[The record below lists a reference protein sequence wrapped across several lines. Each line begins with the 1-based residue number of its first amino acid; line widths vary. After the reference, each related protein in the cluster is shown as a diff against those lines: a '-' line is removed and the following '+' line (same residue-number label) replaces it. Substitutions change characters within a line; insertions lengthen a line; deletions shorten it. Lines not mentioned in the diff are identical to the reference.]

1 MRKATADKIQRKIL
15 DARAYLHSLEAF
27 DNNCWDSVYKAAGLV
42 LKDIRSEKQL
52 GQKSICD
59 ALGMPQATY
68 SQIENGRYNVGLHR
82 YMEILTHL
90 DVDFTAFINRVKEKQ
105 ANG

>member
-27 DNNCWDSVYKAAGLV
+27 DNNCSDSVYKAAGL
-42 LKDIRSEKQL
+42 KQL

-90 DVDFTAFINRVKEKQ
+90 DVDFTTFINRVKEKQ